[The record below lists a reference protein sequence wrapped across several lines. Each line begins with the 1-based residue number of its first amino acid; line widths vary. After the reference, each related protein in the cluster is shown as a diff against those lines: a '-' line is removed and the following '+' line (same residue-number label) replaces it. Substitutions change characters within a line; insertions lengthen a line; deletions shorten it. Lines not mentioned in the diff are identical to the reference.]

1 MSFCFIFR
9 VELRYISFIEAR
21 VIPVGEVH
29 FRHPDV
35 LLCSG
40 GTMSKLR
47 FPLQILLGVLAFFI
61 EVGCPSSLR
70 QGELIQFTL
79 FNPESRF
86 ISPSLSFHLWYLF
99 HWSMLSASWQFIFF
113 CWSQLLLNTPAH
125 LIEEIP
131 LLCLIKINVKY
142 VSTKTNYNLFFL
154 VFYWFSLWN
163 IGARVV
169 QFNSRWIWHT
179 HVSSLLS

>member
-35 LLCSG
+35 LLCLG

-47 FPLQILLGVLAFFI
+47 FPLQILLGVLVFFI

-70 QGELIQFTL
+70 QGELIPFTL

-86 ISPSLSFHLWYLF
+86 ISPSLSFH
-99 HWSMLSASWQFIFF
+99 
-113 CWSQLLLNTPAH
+113 
-125 LIEEIP
+125 
-131 LLCLIKINVKY
+131 
-142 VSTKTNYNLFFL
+142 
-154 VFYWFSLWN
+154 
-163 IGARVV
+163 
-169 QFNSRWIWHT
+169 
-179 HVSSLLS
+179 

>member
-47 FPLQILLGVLAFFI
+47 FPLQICLGVFAFFLLKLG
-61 EVGCPSSLR
+61 VRLLCGKVSL
-70 QGELIQFTL
+70 
-79 FNPESRF
+79 
-86 ISPSLSFHLWYLF
+86 FHLLCSIQSQDSYPLHCHFICENLF

-131 LLCLIKINVKY
+131 LLHLIKINVKY

-154 VFYWFSLWN
+154 VSTDFWYEIL
-163 IGARVV
+163 GAE
-169 QFNSRWIWHT
+169 
-179 HVSSLLS
+179 